1 MGMDINDLR
10 SAVTLLS
17 LLLFVAL
24 MVWVWRPRA
33 RREHEA
39 AARLPFDGEAR
50 DGDQTMGGDRE

>member
-1 MGMDINDLR
+1 MDINDLR

-33 RREHEA
+33 KADHEA
-39 AARLPFDGEAR
+39 AARLPFDGEA
-50 DGDQTMGGDRE
+50 GDDARMTGSGRE